1 MLKTRTAFLCVF
13 SFFALVFAVF
23 FYFLINSQLNFLL
36 LKQYEQ
42 KIKSLND
49 MLYLFPLDK
58 ASQSQ
63 LKELA
68 TRTRADFIIDK
79 NGSVM
84 SSLKDYKPYKFLKE
98 NEILKISSK
107 KVLLKSFDKGD
118 FSYTLIVY
126 PRFLSLT
133 SFWFYIFSFY
143 LIFCLILFIFCFI
156 FFKQIS
162 KKIAEVI
169 SFLDSTS
176 ALKEGFLRASIF
188 EDVNTLNEKLVK
200 IKEKIIK
207 RQLKNKKQNDKIAL
221 KNIQLKNVISA
232 ISHELKNPLSVID
245 LSVELL
251 KKDDSS
257 LKDELLEKIQKQSF
271 KLNNLTN
278 KLNFVFNIDKSKL
291 HMHNFDLFKLCEKIL
306 KNPGFE
312 RVVLK
317 GERSIVK
324 ADEFL
329 IEQVLINLLSNS
341 LKYSQKDV
349 LLSVF
354 AKGVSIR
361 DFGDGIKKEDIKL
374 ITKKF
379 YKIDSKSNNSFG
391 LGLFL
396 VKKILS
402 IHNSYLEIS
411 SALGEGS
418 TFSFKLKD

>member
-58 ASQSQ
+58 ASQGE
-63 LKELA
+63 LKEFA

-156 FFKQIS
+156 FFK
-162 KKIAEVI
+162 
-169 SFLDSTS
+169 
-176 ALKEGFLRASIF
+176 
-188 EDVNTLNEKLVK
+188 
-200 IKEKIIK
+200 
-207 RQLKNKKQNDKIAL
+207 
-221 KNIQLKNVISA
+221 
-232 ISHELKNPLSVID
+232 
-245 LSVELL
+245 
-251 KKDDSS
+251 
-257 LKDELLEKIQKQSF
+257 
-271 KLNNLTN
+271 
-278 KLNFVFNIDKSKL
+278 
-291 HMHNFDLFKLCEKIL
+291 
-306 KNPGFE
+306 
-312 RVVLK
+312 
-317 GERSIVK
+317 
-324 ADEFL
+324 
-329 IEQVLINLLSNS
+329 
-341 LKYSQKDV
+341 
-349 LLSVF
+349 
-354 AKGVSIR
+354 
-361 DFGDGIKKEDIKL
+361 
-374 ITKKF
+374 
-379 YKIDSKSNNSFG
+379 
-391 LGLFL
+391 
-396 VKKILS
+396 
-402 IHNSYLEIS
+402 
-411 SALGEGS
+411 
-418 TFSFKLKD
+418 